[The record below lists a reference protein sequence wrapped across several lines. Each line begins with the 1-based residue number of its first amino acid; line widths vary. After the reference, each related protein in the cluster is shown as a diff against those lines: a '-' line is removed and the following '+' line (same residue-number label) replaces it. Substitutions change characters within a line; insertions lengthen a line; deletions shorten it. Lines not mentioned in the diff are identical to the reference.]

1 MWSRLEPYKSSI
13 ILLIALVIGGL
24 TGIYAPGLAVKL

>member
-24 TGIYAPGLAVKL
+24 TVFTPQGWR